1 MASLREYFDTDFT
14 HVLNVAQPLKIQ
26 FEKSPELEIQAR
38 LHLDFTGNAKYISCF
53 IPAHPVSIAAVV
65 AVLEQIG
72 LILEFTKQVEV
83 HAGFI
88 GERPVHCS
96 ELAFT
101 GRVYFYSETEIPSD
115 DFENLRKQ
123 ALANGLSIGLRT
135 QSYALERSR
144 LEKPLAFICH
154 DSRDKAQV
162 ASPIAIGLSKLM
174 CPVWYD
180 EFSLKIGDRLRES
193 IEKGLKECKKCV
205 LILSPQF
212 FGNTGWTRVEFN
224 SIFTRELIEKEDF
237 LLPVWFGVTKEQVYE
252 YSPSLA
258 DRVAADWRLGEEEV
272 VRRLYRGI
280 R

>member
-14 HVLNVAQPLKIQ
+14 QVLNVAQPLKIQ

-38 LHLDFTGNAKYISCF
+38 LHLDFTGNAKYVSCF
-53 IPAHPVSIAAVV
+53 VPVHPVPIAALV
-65 AVLEQIG
+65 AVLEQIN

-83 HAGFI
+83 HAGFV
-88 GERPVHCS
+88 GESPVHCS
-96 ELAFT
+96 ELVFT
-101 GRVYFYSETEIPSD
+101 GRVYFYSEAEILSD

-123 ALANGLSIGLRT
+123 ALANGLSISLRT
-135 QSYALERSR
+135 QNYALERSR

-162 ASPIAIGLSKLM
+162 ARPIAIGLSKLM

-180 EFSLKIGDRLRES
+180 EFSLKVGDRLRES

-205 LILSPQF
+205 LVLSPQF

-224 SIFTRELIEKEDF
+224 SIFTREIIEREDF

-258 DRVAADWRLGEEEV
+258 DRVAADWSLGEDEV